1 MTLAKWIKN
10 KFNPTTN
17 EVTRDADKTVK
28 CLDKIAA
35 TITQTSSK
43 LQNRLTTLFASKL
56 GAAGISGSAFG
67 LLSLGTAST
76 GTAIGTLSGAAA
88 TTAKLFW
95 AGSLV
100 GGGVAAGAALIGGAS
115 IIGGFIFGK
124 KIKNYLM
131 GETRNEEDLSED
143 EKNILSTCRKLSVA
157 LKVELLVEEEMNERE
172 FSSLQTTFV
181 SPLIDDLQKTYL
193 QDSNVKSLLSSD
205 LEKLKST
212 SLAYIYLQRAE
223 LLKINKRYTM
233 PCD

>member
-1 MTLAKWIKN
+1 MTLAKWIEN
-10 KFNPTTN
+10 KFNSTKS
-17 EVTRDADKTVK
+17 EVTRDADKTAK
-28 CLDKIAA
+28 ILDKIAA

-100 GGGVAAGAALIGGAS
+100 GGGVAVGVGLIAGAS
-115 IIGGFIFGK
+115 IIGGFFFGK
-124 KIKNYLM
+124 KIKSYVM
-131 GETRNEEDLSED
+131 GDARKEEDLSED
-143 EKNILSTCRKLSVA
+143 EKRILSTCRKLSVA
-157 LKVELLVEEEMNERE
+157 LKVELLVEDEMNERE

-193 QDSNVKSLLSSD
+193 QDSNLKNLLSSD
-205 LEKLKST
+205 LEKLKSA
-212 SLAYIYLQRAE
+212 SIAYIYVQRAE
-223 LLKINKRYTM
+223 LLKINKRYTT